1 MTCNANSSRQ
11 CVPRGAPDGVV
22 AGEATLHWGGNM
34 GEGGQKQSRRTLD
47 ITYDLTVQPA
57 GQRDKDQGDVP

>member
-1 MTCNANSSRQ
+1 
-11 CVPRGAPDGVV
+11 
-22 AGEATLHWGGNM
+22 M